1 MKMCITEGTLDKNE
15 LEKMADRQ
23 SISNCTGRAET
34 EEVPG
39 QADMLLASEAPPLMC
54 ALQLLSLGGGVKAS
68 KGVWPDKGAGMSDI
82 MKNST
87 AAFH

>member
-1 MKMCITEGTLDKNE
+1 M
-15 LEKMADRQ
+15 
-23 SISNCTGRAET
+23 
-34 EEVPG
+34 PG